1 MTTRRTLGSLLHPDD
16 RKHVLA
22 AYTHRFTME
31 HVPAWSQRQREDGT
45 YYAPHYRTDAD
56 WLSCTT
62 FAVRNDGR
70 LDHRVTHAEDFACR
84 PLHVEYFPLGKSLAA
99 PYRNRKG

>member
-1 MTTRRTLGSLLHPDD
+1 MTTRRTLGSLLHPAD
-16 RKHVLA
+16 RAEVLQT
-22 AYTHRFTME
+22 YTSRFTME
-31 HVPAWSQRQREDGT
+31 HVPFWATVQRRDGT

-62 FAVRNDGR
+62 FAVRKDGR
-70 LDHRVTHAEDFACR
+70 LHQGRTGAEDFACR

-99 PYRNRKG
+99 PYRKA